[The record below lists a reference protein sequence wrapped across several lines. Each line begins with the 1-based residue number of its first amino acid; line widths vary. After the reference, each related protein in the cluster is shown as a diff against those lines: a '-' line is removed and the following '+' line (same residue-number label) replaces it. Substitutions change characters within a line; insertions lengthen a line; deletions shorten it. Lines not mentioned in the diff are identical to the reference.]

1 GWLGGVL
8 PGLALVGWW
17 EWARTGTFS
26 LWSAQVSNYGGVRL
40 AWSWEL
46 WPRLRDWAALW
57 GTAVPFYLFPFILF
71 LFLAIFLRGWRAG
84 DGDGRTDILLS
95 LFTLGYFFL
104 HWFLAAPVWD
114 RYLLPILP
122 IVAVVVGRGL
132 GRRWRLEIGGWRLAR
147 NLQSSIANLFLLL
160 LLFAAVP
167 ARYGRY
173 PVGGQAAADQGAG
186 AIAQYL
192 EDAPYGTVLY
202 DHWYSWQW
210 RYHLFDKRVY
220 VSWFPH
226 GAALAENLQAF
237 GRDGNPRYVALPA
250 TAVSQPIQRAIRDA
264 GFQLRPIANEGKI
277 TLYQIIPEIGD

>member
-1 GWLGGVL
+1 
-8 PGLALVGWW
+8 
-17 EWARTGTFS
+17 
-26 LWSAQVSNYGGVRL
+26 VSNYGGVRL

-46 WPRLRDWAALW
+46 WPRLRDWGTLW
-57 GTAVPFYLFPFILF
+57 GTAVPLYLFPFIL
-71 LFLAIFLRGWRAG
+71 LLILALFLRGWRAG
-84 DGDGRTDILLS
+84 DGDGRIDILLS
-95 LFTLGYFFL
+95 LFTLGYFLL
-104 HWFLAAPVWD
+104 HWFLAVPVWD

-122 IVAVVVGRGL
+122 IVAVLIGRGL
-132 GRRWRLEIGGWRLAR
+132 SRDWGLVRHFQVAVSL
-147 NLQSSIANLFLLL
+147 LFVIV
-160 LLFAAVP
+160 LLFAALP

-173 PVGGQAAADQGAG
+173 PVGGQAGADQGAG

-192 EDAPYGTVLY
+192 ADAPYGTVLY

-250 TAVSQPIQRAIRDA
+250 TAVSQPIRRAIREA
-264 GFQLRPIANEGKI
+264 GFQLHPIANEGKI
-277 TLYQIIPEIGD
+277 TLYQIIPAETP